1 MLEPDHYLSTEQEG
15 GPVINGRNIFADA
28 VTAAYGKAGMTV
40 TFIDGSM
47 FHGGEIHCG
56 TNMLTDASAQW
67 WRKR

>member
-1 MLEPDHYLSTEQEG
+1 M
-15 GPVINGRNIFADA
+15 
-28 VTAAYGKAGMTV
+28 KV

-56 TNMLTDASAQW
+56 TDMLRDASAQW